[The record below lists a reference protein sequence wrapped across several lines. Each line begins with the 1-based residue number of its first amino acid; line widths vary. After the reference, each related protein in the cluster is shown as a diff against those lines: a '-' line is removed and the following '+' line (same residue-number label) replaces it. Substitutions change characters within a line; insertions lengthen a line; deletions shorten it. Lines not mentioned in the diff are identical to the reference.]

1 VNGLLD
7 LVIFAGPMLAFAVI
21 VAWITV
27 RGRRPDRGRM
37 TRQWWSREMDADEPA
52 ELDEAA

>member
-1 VNGLLD
+1 MNGLLD